1 MQSYQHWAKL
11 NDSMWMV
18 SYTGNA
24 SQLRDAISVATNK
37 TCEILVI
44 NITGDGWATLNIDRA
59 LTDWMTENV

>member
-1 MQSYQHWAKL
+1 
-11 NDSMWMV
+11 MV